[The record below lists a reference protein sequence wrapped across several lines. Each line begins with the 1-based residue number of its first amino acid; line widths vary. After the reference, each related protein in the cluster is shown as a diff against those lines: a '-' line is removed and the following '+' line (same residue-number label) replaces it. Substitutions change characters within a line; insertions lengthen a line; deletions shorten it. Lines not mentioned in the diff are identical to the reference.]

1 MVNILLACGSGIA
14 TSTAVAAK
22 VKDLLDGNGFAGK
35 FQITTCS
42 IADAVGKSAGAD
54 LVIATTVKPGGI
66 DCPFISGIP
75 FLTGMG
81 KANAEKQVLDFMAA
95 NA

>member
-22 VKDLLDGNGFAGK
+22 IKDLLNDNGYSGK
-35 FQITTCS
+35 FNITTCS
-42 IADAVGKSAGAD
+42 IADAVGKSASAD
-54 LVIATTVKPGGI
+54 LVIATTFKPGGI

-81 KANAEKQVLDFMAA
+81 RASAEKQVLDFMAQ